1 MKNKLLFKR
10 ICSVFAAVS
19 LCMIPTAAPV
29 SADEVSTGSLSLL
42 KELNIMTGDPDGNM
56 RLYDTITRAEFTKA
70 AVASSNYKNSV
81 AVNLAISPFYDVTYM
96 HWSAPYVRVGVTAGL
111 VSGYPDSSFKPDN
124 DVLYEEALTIMLRVL
139 GYTDEDFGASWPY
152 GQIGLANNLEITKG
166 IDCSAGQVMNRGQ
179 VAQLIYNSLKTK
191 QKDKSSQ
198 LASVFDTEIKED
210 VTLIADNSDD
220 SSIATDEVY
229 TNGGTYKKGSSFS
242 DDDIGLSGDAAIK
255 NGNKLIAFVP
265 DSSNSETDSYVIYSA
280 LSDSIMAYHGSSLT
294 QLEIAD
300 NTTVYRGKGQTTFS
314 AVKSGLQLGDIFKIK
329 KTDGKIDY
337 ITWQDG
343 NVLGPVTISASGW
356 STNWNTNDDTKVM
369 RDGTASSK
377 EQLKTYDV
385 AYYLPDLN
393 MVLSYSDKITGVYQS
408 ASPNKDMPQSVT
420 ISGKEYTL
428 EGGAAFS
435 KLASGGSFEFG
446 DTITALIGKN
456 GSIADVITPG
466 ADMSGS
472 VVGYLA
478 GTGRKEFQSG
488 SVDSYTSYYVN
499 IALPGGKTE
508 EYVTNIDYSEG
519 INKIVEV
526 SFENGYA
533 KCSVINGSP
542 SLSGNFSWASK
553 RLGSKILATDLA
565 ILDVGTQDS
574 TYTGVYTSVFPQRL
588 EGVALSSSQILYF
601 STNSNGEV
609 NKLILNDVT
618 GDAYSY
624 GFMCTAKQN
633 SASLSGTYK
642 YVVNGQ
648 MYNLSTNG
656 KLLNAVSGT
665 AIKISGTPSKPNYVS
680 KLNEVSGRITSV
692 TSDKLITSDKS
703 YLLSA
708 DVSVYQKNYSL
719 TDTYTK
725 IPVSDIIGKTD
736 LKLSAFY
743 DKAEE
748 NGGRIRVIVLY

>member
-56 RLYDTITRAEFTKA
+56 RLYDTVTRAEFTKA
-70 AVASSNYKNSV
+70 AVASSSYKNSV

-435 KLASGGSFEFG
+435 KLASGGSFELG

-499 IALPGGKTE
+499 IALPSGKTE

-553 RLGSKILATDLA
+553 RLGSKTLATDLA

-588 EGVALSSSQILYF
+588 EGVVLSSSQILYF